1 MARGGRRTFM
11 RMMSTRSW
19 LTLPRSWYFTIGIWM
34 PSEKMSVVM
43 PPSTPPTSSQ
53 CAMQQEKPASLPL
66 WKIGRVK
73 VKWLR
78 WLPVM

>member
-1 MARGGRRTFM
+1 
-11 RMMSTRSW
+11 
-19 LTLPRSWYFTIGIWM
+19 M

-66 WKIGRVK
+66 WKIGSVK

-78 WLPVM
+78 WLPVV